1 MLIQWEACLNE
12 NSRHQKVPRADAH
25 PLLGAVAF
33 TVVPSRLTVGAA
45 VPRGLRFLESSPEQ
59 PFLSTLRNQS
69 MSHLQRNK
77 ANYVNKDITPA
88 RQQ

>member
-1 MLIQWEACLNE
+1 MFTLC
-12 NSRHQKVPRADAH
+12 PM
-25 PLLGAVAF
+25 PGAVAF
-33 TVVPSRLTVGAA
+33 AIVLSRLTVGAA

-77 ANYVNKDITPA
+77 AKYVNKDITPA
-88 RQQ
+88 RQQRAQASGSQDESV